1 MVAGQKRPLKPM
13 AESYLIGISG
23 GSASGKTSFI
33 HALREVFAENQLG
46 LLSQDNYYLQPQFH
60 EKDENGQINYD
71 LPRCIDFPAFLG
83 DVQALK
89 KGMSVQRKEY
99 LYQLEGHE
107 PLEIQINPAPVIIVE
122 GLFIL
127 HERKLFDELDLKLF
141 IDADDSIKFKRRLDR
156 DTRER
161 GINREQVIYQ
171 WENHV
176 QPAYRKYL
184 EPYKNESDIIIN
196 NNQHFRT
203 SLKVITDHIKR
214 ILHP

>member
-1 MVAGQKRPLKPM
+1 
-13 AESYLIGISG
+13 
-23 GSASGKTSFI
+23 
-33 HALREVFAENQLG
+33 ALRDHFTENQVG
-46 LLSQDNYYLQPQFH
+46 LLSQDNYYLQAHFH

-71 LPRCIDFPAFLG
+71 LPRCIDLPAFLG
-83 DVQALK
+83 DVRALK
-89 KGMSVQRKEY
+89 KGISVRRKEY
-99 LYQLEGHE
+99 VYQLEGHE
-107 PLEIQINPAPVIIVE
+107 PADIRVDPAPVIIVE

-127 HERKLFDELDLKLF
+127 HVRALFDELDLKLF
-141 IDADDSIKFKRRLDR
+141 IDADDPVKLKRRLDR

-161 GINREQVIYQ
+161 GISSEQVMYQ

-196 NNQHFRT
+196 NNEHFRT
-203 SLKVITDHIKR
+203 SLNVITDHIKR

>member
-1 MVAGQKRPLKPM
+1 MEASQKRPLTFM

-33 HALREVFAENQLG
+33 RALRDHFSEDQVG
-46 LLSQDNYYLQPQFH
+46 LLSQDNYYLQADLH

-71 LPRCIDFPAFLG
+71 LPRRIDIPAFLG
-83 DVQALK
+83 DVHALK
-89 KGMSVQRKEY
+89 KGIPVQRKEY
-99 LYQLEGHE
+99 VYQLEGYE
-107 PLEIQINPAPVIIVE
+107 PAEFRVDPAPVIIVE
-122 GLFIL
+122 GLFIM
-127 HERKLFDELDLKLF
+127 HVRELFDELDLKLF
-141 IDADDSIKFKRRLDR
+141 IDADDPIKFKRRLDR

-161 GINREQVIYQ
+161 GISSEQVIYQ

-176 QPAYRKYL
+176 QPAYRKFL

-196 NNQHFRT
+196 NNEHFRT
-203 SLKVITDHIKR
+203 SLLVITDHIKR